1 MMDVTT
7 RRFKEGDYDS
17 VCSLNE
23 MRVAG
28 GYHGHVFIRQA
39 AVLFPQTFLVAERGE
54 DIIGFVIGAHE
65 QEKPVNAWIL
75 RLGVR
80 ETCRRKKVGERLL
93 MDLIG
98 IFRVQHVKGI
108 YLSVSP
114 ENTPAIRLYEKHGF
128 HIIDNLD
135 GYFGQDEPRCIMRL
149 ILP

>member
-7 RRFKEGDYDS
+7 RRFKERDYNS
-17 VCSLNE
+17 VCSLNG

-28 GYHGHVFIRQA
+28 GYHGDVFIRQA
-39 AVLFPQTFLVAERGE
+39 SVLFPQTFLVAEGGG
-54 DIIGFVIGAHE
+54 DIIGFTIGAHE

-93 MDLIG
+93 IDLIG
-98 IFRVQHVKGI
+98 IFRDQGVKGI
-108 YLSVSP
+108 YLSVSL
-114 ENTPAIRLYEKHGF
+114 ENDPAIGLYEKHGF
-128 HIIDNLD
+128 HITDKMD
-135 GYFGQDEPRCIMRL
+135 GYFGQDEPRYIMRR